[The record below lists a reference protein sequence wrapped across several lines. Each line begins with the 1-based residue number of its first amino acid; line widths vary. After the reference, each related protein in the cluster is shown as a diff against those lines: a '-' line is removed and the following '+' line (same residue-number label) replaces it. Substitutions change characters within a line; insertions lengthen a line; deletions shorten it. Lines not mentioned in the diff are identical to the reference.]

1 MVLHYT
7 LKKGILSKEQ
17 RLDSSSLSSESYV
30 LALVWPCLDIT
41 SLERNVNRIR
51 PIPTQLPPNSSFSP
65 PLLHC
70 RATWSFPCTR
80 HNLWLRFGGW
90 RCVCAALLF
99 QASGAACAA
108 VLRIQEKSVLR
119 GCCFRNLSKS
129 SINLLCLIASQRKTQ
144 IRYCQWILFEEGEPG
159 PKRLHNSHH

>member
-1 MVLHYT
+1 MQHKIWYCILHKT
-7 LKKGILSKEQ
+7 VILSKEQ
-17 RLDSSSLSSESYV
+17 WLDSSSLSSESYV

-65 PLLHC
+65 PLLRC

-90 RCVCAALLF
+90 RCVCATLLF
-99 QASGAACAA
+99 QASGAPCAA
-108 VLRIQEKSVLR
+108 VLRIQEKSVLGGWR
-119 GCCFRNLSKS
+119 RLLLFLKPQWGALSTSMCWFDCIPERKQ
-129 SINLLCLIASQRKTQ
+129 IN
-144 IRYCQWILFEEGEPG
+144 
-159 PKRLHNSHH
+159 

>member
-1 MVLHYT
+1 MQDRLNLIESYAACGFH
-7 LKKGILSKEQ
+7 KKNMLFYIYKVILAKEQ
-17 RLDSSSLSSESYV
+17 RLDSTLFSEFYV

-65 PLLHC
+65 PLLRC

-90 RCVCAALLF
+90 RCVCATLLF
-99 QASGAACAA
+99 QASCVPCAA
-108 VLRIQEKSVLR
+108 VLRGWR
-119 GCCFRNLSKS
+119 GSGCFWNLSTS
-129 SINLLCLIASQRKTQ
+129 TVNLLCWFD
-144 IRYCQWILFEEGEPG
+144 YVWG
-159 PKRLHNSHH
+159 